1 MTIEGAVSGI
11 ADKIDTIVGCFS
23 VGLIPTSSKDPYALR
38 RAAQGIISV
47 CLSQN
52 LDINYSELID
62 KTLEIF
68 KENKKISGNETEILS
83 QIKEFFKQRLLYI
96 LSEDINKE
104 LISYVINIETGI
116 VALKN
121 KSVVLSEL
129 SKTDKFEILV
139 NLLKRTKNIL
149 KENIA
154 ESEMIKEDIFE
165 KNEESLLFNY
175 IKELQKIIDEKKFY
189 DIIDTLLENAHVIN
203 NFFDNVMIITDN
215 KEIKNNR
222 LSLLKKLE
230 NLTSRT
236 ISV

>member
-1 MTIEGAVSGI
+1 MS
-11 ADKIDTIVGCFS
+11 
-23 VGLIPTSSKDPYALR
+23 
-38 RAAQGIISV
+38 
-47 CLSQN
+47 LSQN

-68 KENKKISGNETEILS
+68 KESKKISGNETEILS

-96 LSEDINKE
+96 LSEDINQE
-104 LISYVINIETGI
+104 LISYVINIEPRI

-121 KSVVLSEL
+121 KGAVLEEL

>member
-1 MTIEGAVSGI
+1 M
-11 ADKIDTIVGCFS
+11 
-23 VGLIPTSSKDPYALR
+23 GLIPTSTKDPYALR